1 MTTRPMQKSGLTLVE
16 LAPWT
21 AIDFGLALLMWAVMM
36 AAMMLPSAI
45 PMALTFA
52 RICQRQQHS
61 PLHFSLVFVLGYF
74 CVWLLFSILLTIL
87 QWQMHNLAW
96 LSPMLENK
104 QPLSAAAI
112 LIVAGIYQFSAVK
125 NTCLKHCRSPL
136 GFLLQY
142 WHADSDVAVA
152 FTLGLRHGSN
162 CLGCCWAEML
172 IMLAVGI
179 MNLLGMAMITLL
191 ILLEKM
197 LPVNAGTIC
206 RISGC
211 LFIAWGCA
219 LLITF

>member
-1 MTTRPMQKSGLTLVE
+1 LNKAQIRLLVALIVVSVCAWAFLVYQNWHMTTRPMQKSGLTLVE
-16 LAPWT
+16 LVPWT

-112 LIVAGIYQFSAVK
+112 LIVAGIYQF
-125 NTCLKHCRSPL
+125 
-136 GFLLQY
+136 
-142 WHADSDVAVA
+142 
-152 FTLGLRHGSN
+152 
-162 CLGCCWAEML
+162 
-172 IMLAVGI
+172 
-179 MNLLGMAMITLL
+179 
-191 ILLEKM
+191 
-197 LPVNAGTIC
+197 
-206 RISGC
+206 
-211 LFIAWGCA
+211 
-219 LLITF
+219 